1 MRRLREL
8 LSNDSGELLA
18 ENLVSLLMVTGVA
31 VAAAGFYVPTGAAV
45 STAAQSTSRTI
56 MLKTTLSEQIPRL
69 DSIGDGTST
78 VTGTVSG
85 KEVPVVLW
93 REQVDGTEVLAGT
106 VAKRFDDGADL
117 CTGPATVDDPSCL
130 SARIPVPAS
139 GPEVNELQ
147 IDPGTGGALA
157 STVVPEGVAEVRYVF
172 KAAASAEDADVV
184 FNAGA
189 GDVTVE
195 ITPGAPGYYF
205 GRLLVDPGSTITVV
219 AGTGAVV
226 DAGTLMMYE
235 APDA

>member
-1 MRRLREL
+1 MRRLKGL

-31 VAAAGFYVPTGAAV
+31 VAAAGFYIPTGAAV

-56 MLKTTLSEQIPRL
+56 MLKTTLSEQVPRL
-69 DSIGDGTST
+69 DSIGAGTTT
-78 VTGTVSG
+78 VTGTISG

-117 CTGPATVDDPSCL
+117 CTGPATVDDHSCI

-139 GPEVNELQ
+139 APDVNELR
-147 IDPGTGGALA
+147 IEPGAGGTLA
-157 STVVPEGVAEVRYVF
+157 TTVVPAGVTEVRYVF
-172 KAAASAEDADVV
+172 KAAASTADARVI

-195 ITPGAPGYYF
+195 VATGPPGYYF
-205 GRLLVDPGSTITVV
+205 GRLLVDPGSTITV
-219 AGTGAVV
+219 AGGAGAVV

-235 APDA
+235 APNA